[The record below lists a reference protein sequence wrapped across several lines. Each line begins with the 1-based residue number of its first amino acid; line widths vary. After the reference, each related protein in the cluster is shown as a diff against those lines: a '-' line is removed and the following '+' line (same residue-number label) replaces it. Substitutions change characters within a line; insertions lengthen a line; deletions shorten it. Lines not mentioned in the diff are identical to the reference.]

1 MGEMCLCACAVFTS
15 QSPHHVQVAIDF
27 KTNVTIRKVVL
38 VTLLQLKYLS
48 SAVIYLNLLKLINAN
63 YAMFQKESFHNCQ
76 NFTAIDVSTVNFRCH
91 NNCNIFL

>member
-1 MGEMCLCACAVFTS
+1 MLMCLRSFHFSVPPSCAGRRS
-15 QSPHHVQVAIDF
+15 IDF

-63 YAMFQKESFHNCQ
+63 YARFQKESFHNC
-76 NFTAIDVSTVNFRCH
+76 
-91 NNCNIFL
+91 